1 MRMDSVYGKLG
12 VSAKR
17 PNQADSDRLVAPPRQ
32 VLAQDGTP
40 PPHPRAYI
48 NAQTQAIRGQHRM
61 ADEIGR
67 RRNMRP

>member
-1 MRMDSVYGKLG
+1 MQAVYGKSG

-32 VLAQDGTP
+32 VLAQEGTP
-40 PPHPRAYI
+40 PPLHPRASI